1 VRGNHWWSSEVNDFP
16 TDVPPLAQRL
26 MAGEPAALA
35 RSITA
40 VENETQ
46 EGAAILASVQQRL
59 GRALVLGVTGPPG
72 AGKSTLTGALI
83 TELRRRGR
91 QVAVLAVD
99 PTSPIS
105 GGAIL
110 GDRIRMSEHSTD
122 PGVFVRSVA
131 SRGHLGGLSP
141 TATRIIDLMDAAG
154 NDMVIVE
161 TVGAGQSEVEVAQVA
176 DVNVVICAPGAGDD
190 IQAIKAGILEIADI
204 LVVNKADQ
212 PLASNTASQMR
223 NMLALRGDDSS
234 DVPVLLTVATR
245 SDGVPELLDAIEARR
260 GRDDP
265 EARAARIRA
274 RSRQQLAEAVAQDVA
289 SFVRLGSN
297 PGIEKLCAGL
307 QLGELSLEEAVRRV
321 RALVH

>member
-1 VRGNHWWSSEVNDFP
+1 MKDLP
-16 TDVPPLAQRL
+16 TDVPSRAQRL
-26 MAGEPAALA
+26 VTGEQASLA

-46 EGAAILASVQQRL
+46 EGAAILASVQQHL
-59 GRALVLGVTGPPG
+59 GRALVIGVTGPPG
-72 AGKSTLTGALI
+72 AGKSTLVSALI

-91 QVAVLAVD
+91 RVAVLAID
-99 PTSPIS
+99 PTSSIS

-122 PGVFVRSVA
+122 VGVFVRSVA

-141 TATRIIDLMDAAG
+141 TTTRVIDLMDAAG
-154 NDMVIVE
+154 NDAVIVE
-161 TVGAGQSEVEVAQVA
+161 TVGAGQSEVEVAQIA

-212 PLASNTASQMR
+212 PLAANTASQMR
-223 NMLALRGDDSS
+223 NMLALREGDAA
-234 DVPVLLTVATR
+234 DVPVLLTTANLG
-245 SDGVPELLDAIEARR
+245 DGVPELLDAIEARR

-274 RSRQQLAEAVAQDVA
+274 RSRRQLAEALARDVA
-289 SFVRLGSN
+289 ALVRFGSD
-297 PGIEKLCAGL
+297 PAIEKLCAEL
-307 QLGELSLEEAVRRV
+307 QLGKVSLDEAVRRV
-321 RALVH
+321 RALI

>member
-1 VRGNHWWSSEVNDFP
+1 MKDLP
-16 TDVPPLAQRL
+16 TDVPSRAQRL
-26 MAGEPAALA
+26 VTGEQASLA

-46 EGAAILASVQQRL
+46 EGAAILASVQQHL
-59 GRALVLGVTGPPG
+59 GRALVIGVTGPPG
-72 AGKSTLTGALI
+72 AGKSTLVSALI

-91 QVAVLAVD
+91 RVAVLAID

-122 PGVFVRSVA
+122 VGVFVRSVA

-141 TATRIIDLMDAAG
+141 TTTRVIDLMDAAG
-154 NDMVIVE
+154 NDAVIVE
-161 TVGAGQSEVEVAQVA
+161 TVGAGQSEVEVAQIA

-212 PLASNTASQMR
+212 PLAANTASQMR
-223 NMLALRGDDSS
+223 NMLALREGDAA
-234 DVPVLLTVATR
+234 DVPVLLTTANLG
-245 SDGVPELLDAIEARR
+245 DGVPELLDAIEARR

-274 RSRQQLAEAVAQDVA
+274 RSRRQLAEALARDVA
-289 SFVRLGSN
+289 ALVRFGSD
-297 PGIEKLCAGL
+297 PAIEKLCAEL
-307 QLGELSLEEAVRRV
+307 QLGKVSLDEAVRRV
-321 RALVH
+321 RALI